1 MKKVLILGFTKLAYM
16 PYLNFYLDALKDEN
30 VEIHIL
36 TWHRNEEPDISL
48 HDSRITVHSFLCPQQ
63 DEVPKA
69 QKIGSFVKYR
79 RFAKAVIRQG
89 KFDRLI
95 VLHTLPAVLIADAL
109 LGRFRNRFI
118 LDYRDYTYEDFAPFK
133 AVIGQLTR
141 ASYATFVSS
150 DAFRNALPELDK
162 IYTSHNLLLDSLN
175 HRHVRG
181 EYPRNTGPIRI
192 AFWGFIRHEAIN
204 RQIIRALAND
214 SRFELHFYGREQQ
227 TAKNL
232 KDQVR
237 RDGVGNVFF
246 HGAYVP
252 EERYTFAARTDLLH
266 NMYEND
272 AGTQKAMGNKYYDG
286 IVFRIPQLCTAG
298 SYMGQRV
305 EECGI
310 GKAVDP
316 FSPDFADQI
325 VAFYESLE
333 WPTFES
339 SCDQATKRIVEEY
352 ANGFRKVKD
361 LIIERIT

>member
-1 MKKVLILGFTKLAYM
+1 MKKILILGFTKLAYM
-16 PYLNFYLDALKDEN
+16 PYLNFYLDALKDED

-36 TWHRNEEPDISL
+36 TWHRNQEPDIRL
-48 HDSRITVHSFLCPQQ
+48 HDSKITVHSFLCPQL

-69 QKIGSFVKYR
+69 RKIGSFIKYR
-79 RFAKAVIRQG
+79 RFAKSVIRQG
-89 KFDRLI
+89 KFERLI

-109 LGRFRNRFI
+109 LGSFRNRFI

-133 AVIGQLTR
+133 AVIGQLTK
-141 ASYATFVSS
+141 ASFATFVSS

-162 IYTSHNLLLDSLN
+162 IYTSHNLLPDSLN

-181 EYPRNTGPIRI
+181 ESPRNSSPIRI

-214 SRFELHFYGREQQ
+214 SRFQLHFYGREQQ

-232 KDQVR
+232 KELVY
-237 RDGVGNVFF
+237 RDGIDNVFF

-252 EERYTFAARTDLLH
+252 EDRYAFAARTDLLH

-305 EECGI
+305 EECGV

-316 FSPDFADQI
+316 YSPDFAETVRQWYNTI
-325 VAFYESLE
+325 SWECFHSR
-333 WPTFES
+333 
-339 SCDQATKRIVEEY
+339 CDQETDRVVTELTSGYSHIRDFV
-352 ANGFRKVKD
+352 R
-361 LIIERIT
+361 